1 MDAWLAL
8 KLAHILGAMLLFG
21 TGLGTAFFM
30 WRADR
35 SGDVAAIAT
44 TARTVVLADWLFTA
58 PAIVAQPV
66 TGYLLAVEAG
76 YRLTEGWILLSL
88 GLYAVAGAC
97 WLPVVWLQIR
107 MRDLSLAARDGG
119 TELPPG
125 YHRYMRIWFALGWP
139 AFAAVAAIF
148 ALMIYRPGP

>member
-1 MDAWLAL
+1 MDAWLAF
-8 KLAHILGAMLLFG
+8 KLAHVIGATLLFG
-21 TGLGTAFFM
+21 AGLGTAFFM

-35 SGDVAAIAT
+35 SGDVAAIAV
-44 TARTVVLADWLFTA
+44 TARNVVLADWLFTA
-58 PAIVAQPV
+58 PAIVAQPI
-66 TGYLLAVEAG
+66 TGLLLAVETG

-97 WLPVVWLQIR
+97 WLPVVWLQMR
-107 MRDLSLAARDGG
+107 MRDLAEASREAGG
-119 TELPPG
+119 ELPPL

-148 ALMIYRPGP
+148 VLMIYRPVL

>member
-8 KLAHILGAMLLFG
+8 KLAHILGATLLLG

-35 SGDVAAIAT
+35 SGDVAAIAVA
-44 TARTVVLADWLFTA
+44 ARTVVLADWLFTA

-66 TGYLLAVEAG
+66 TGYLLAAEAG

-97 WLPVVWLQIR
+97 WLPVVWMQIR
-107 MRDLSLAARDGG
+107 MRDMASAASADG
-119 TELPPG
+119 TKLPPG

>member
-8 KLAHILGAMLLFG
+8 KLVHILGAMLLFG

-76 YRLTEGWILLSL
+76 YRLTEGWILMSL

-107 MRDLSLAARDGG
+107 MRDMASAASADG
-119 TELPPG
+119 TKLPPE
-125 YHRYMRIWFALGWP
+125 YRRYMRIWFALGWP